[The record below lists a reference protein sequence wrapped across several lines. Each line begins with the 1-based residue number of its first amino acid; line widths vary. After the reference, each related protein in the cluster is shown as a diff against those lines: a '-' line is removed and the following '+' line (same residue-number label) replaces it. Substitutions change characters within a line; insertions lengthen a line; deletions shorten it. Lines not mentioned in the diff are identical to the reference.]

1 MWDYFFCEICDYS
14 RKSCIF
20 ANKKRLKTYELP
32 DNMNGKELSII
43 NESEYQQW
51 LQYLCDEIDRQR
63 LKAVMQMNAATLQH
77 YWWLG
82 NVIIQKQKEKGWG
95 AKVIEKLSVDLQKRY
110 GSDSGYSP
118 RNLGYMKNFVSEY
131 PDFPFLQV
139 PLAKLQETPNLQARL
154 AKFTVT
160 ADGQFLQVPLAQIT
174 WYHHISLIPKV
185 KDVALRAFYITESAI
200 QGWNRDVML
209 MQIEDKYHTKA
220 QSLPNNFDFTLPPVH
235 SDLAKAAFKDP
246 YNFGFVDMTK
256 VKQERDLEDQLASK
270 VTDFLLE
277 LGKGFS
283 YLGKQYP
290 LNIAGEDSKVDLMMY
305 HTRLHCYVAIE
316 LKVVDFK
323 PEFISKLN
331 YYISAI
337 DDLIKTP
344 EDNPTIGLLLCR
356 SKNNTKV
363 EYAMRGMT
371 QPLGVAEYQTQ
382 QLMEDLKSSLPS
394 IDEWEKTLEE

>member
-1 MWDYFFCEICDYS
+1 M
-14 RKSCIF
+14 
-20 ANKKRLKTYELP
+20 NNELIRI
-32 DNMNGKELSII
+32 D
-43 NESEYQQW
+43 ESEYQQW
-51 LQYLCDEIDRQR
+51 LQHLCDEIDKQR

-82 NVIIQKQKEKGWG
+82 NDIIQKQKEQGWG
-95 AKVIEKLSVDLQKRY
+95 ANIINRLSQDLQARY

-139 PLAKLQETPNLQARL
+139 PLAKLQELPNLQARL

-160 ADGQFLQVPLAQIT
+160 ADGQFVQVPLAQIT

-220 QSLPNNFDFTLPPVH
+220 QSLPNNFDSTLPPVH

-256 VKQERDLEDQLASK
+256 VKQEKDLEDQLASK

-337 DDLIKTP
+337 DDLIKMP

-394 IDEWEKTLEE
+394 IDDLERTLEE